1 MEKQELIEV
10 NNEIERINDRVAN
23 IERIAS
29 TIEDLAEKGVEA
41 FVKHMDHKEETQQK
55 ELELDNAKHQR
66 EVDLENIIHKRSVI
80 IVGAT
85 VLGVFALVFTAM
97 LLSEKELVKTIL
109 TSSLAVGAGFGIKSA
124 LNKPKGSKQ
133 TI

>member
-1 MEKQELIEV
+1 MDNQELIEV
-10 NNEIERINDRVAN
+10 NSEIDRINTRVEN
-23 IERIAS
+23 IERIAA

-66 EVDLENIIHKRSVI
+66 ELELENTIHKRSVI

-85 VLGVFALVFTAM
+85 VVGVVALVFTAM
-97 LLSEKELVKTIL
+97 ILGEKELVKTIL
-109 TSSLAVGAGFGIKSA
+109 TSSLAIGAGIGIKSA
-124 LNKPKGSKQ
+124 LNKKGS
-133 TI
+133 